1 MGRESRH
8 NVISRRDNLMLS
20 PDQQPGAKNGII
32 KSVHEVRIN
41 LLLIA
46 STETN
51 NSPSAPFQQKIPF
64 YISLQEVD
72 EDHYNNVTQELISN
86 EQNVLLNPTI
96 AGDSPQREFELDD
109 VYPYIKTGIAS
120 IIEDEVTQ
128 RFVAEELKVLDNNSI
143 LRSGMN

>member
-1 MGRESRH
+1 M
-8 NVISRRDNLMLS
+8 
-20 PDQQPGAKNGII
+20 
-32 KSVHEVRIN
+32 
-41 LLLIA
+41 LLIA

-51 NSPSAPFQQKIPF
+51 NSPSAPFQQKIFPF

-72 EDHYNNVTQELISN
+72 EDQYNNVTQELISN

-128 RFVAEELKVLDNNSI
+128 RFVAEELKVLANNSI
-143 LRSGMN
+143 LRSERARMPYLIT